1 MKLPETHS
9 STEKSIT
16 SASDMLNRFKESID
30 PIALVLLVFNKWWIL
45 VLTVGIC
52 SLITFFRAKSADYIY
67 RAGARVEVFHESRFR
82 DRDNTTEYDILER
95 NLNRHIIIMTGEMFH
110 RELIS
115 KLQIKWGDRL
125 NEKELKVPFAI
136 NGVRGSGTSGSQSM
150 IDLSVDSKNPEY
162 ALDYLRSILNS
173 YRAYR
178 EREMNQ
184 INENALSGL
193 RSEEERIQRELTKV
207 KNEIEQ
213 FEIENRILIAQERE
227 QMQSGLITGLLGR
240 LQAIRA
246 ERLILEQQYK
256 EIVDADPVTIR
267 ETLRMNKNSQ
277 IREFLLNQE
286 NTNEIPAAQTASTA
300 IESTSAISW
309 EEKEDLLASLEEEYK
324 QKLRVY
330 KLNHPK
336 MVELMEQIDLLKTSL
351 ERQLEVALDR
361 FQAQY
366 AAVKRKE
373 TAIETAIES
382 IQNENILSPEKEN
395 EYIRLKNHEAQMQS
409 KYDLVYKRILESS
422 DSIDNLSFI
431 TIQEPYIYRDPIAP
445 NKLKLAAI
453 GPIVGFMIGVVF
465 ILLKWFLIPTAVP
478 ILREYKTYY
487 KASHGMI

>member
-9 STEKSIT
+9 STEQSVT
-16 SASDMLNRFKESID
+16 SASDMLKKFTESID
-30 PIALVLLVFNKWWIL
+30 PIELVLLGVSKWPIIA
-45 VLTVGIC
+45 LTVIIGAT
-52 SLITFFRAKSADYIY
+52 ITFFYAKSADYIY

-82 DRDNTTEYDILER
+82 NRDNTTEYDRLER

-115 KLQIKWGDRL
+115 KLQVKWKDRL
-125 NEKELKVPFAI
+125 SQKELRVPFVVKD
-136 NGVRGSGTSGSQSM
+136 VRGSQSM

-162 ALDYLRSILNS
+162 ALDYLQSILSS

-213 FEIENRILIAQERE
+213 FEIKNNLLIAQERE
-227 QMQSGLITGLLGR
+227 QMQNNLVTGLLGR
-240 LQAIRA
+240 LQTVQA

-267 ETLRMNKNSQ
+267 ETININKNSQ
-277 IREFLLNQE
+277 IREILLRQE
-286 NTNEIPAAQTASTA
+286 NIDKTKTVQPSAWNNPT

-309 EEKEDLLASLEEEYK
+309 EEKEDLLLSLEEEYR
-324 QKLRVY
+324 QKLKLY
-330 KLNHPK
+330 KAKHPK
-336 MVELMEQIDLLKTSL
+336 MIELMEQTNMLKASL
-351 ERQLEVALDR
+351 ERQLKVALDR

-366 AAVKRKE
+366 AAVRRKE
-373 TAIETAIES
+373 MAIETAIEN
-382 IQNENILSPEKEN
+382 IQDEQILPPEKEN
-395 EYIRLKNHEAQMQS
+395 EYIRLKTHEAQMQS
-409 KYDLVYKRILESS
+409 KYDLVYKRVLESS

-445 NKLKLAAI
+445 NKAMLFAM
-453 GPIVGFMIGVVF
+453 GPIAGFVIGIVF
-465 ILLKWFLIPTAVP
+465 ILLRWFLIPTVVP
-478 ILREYKTYY
+478 ILRAYKKHY
-487 KASHGMI
+487 KASHGIT